1 MINFLLKNPSLY
13 RFYQKTVR
21 GKYDEYDFI
30 KFIFEK
36 EKLKN
41 IRLLD
46 ICCGDSY
53 ILEYIGE
60 YVDDYLGIDNNNKYL
75 DQCKQKWKK
84 FNFLHLN
91 LNDMADI
98 NDLKKFNPN
107 FIFINGAIHH
117 LNNKTVELINS
128 FIQLNF
134 SNCYFLSVDPVKNNN
149 SFLNSI
155 MIKLDRGKF
164 IRNKSEYSELMKPYE
179 AFIVNDFYKMDFEN
193 IFHYKNFDLKDFYH
207 NWKSETSQKF

>member
-1 MINFLLKNPSLY
+1 MIDFLLKNPSLY

-30 KFIFEK
+30 KFIFKNEK
-36 EKLKN
+36 FKN

-53 ILEYIGE
+53 ILEYINE
-60 YVDDYLGIDNNNKYL
+60 YVDDYFGVDNNSKYL
-75 DQCKQKWKK
+75 NQCKQRWKK
-84 FNFLHLN
+84 FNFSYLDLN
-91 LNDMADI
+91 ETTNI
-98 NDLKKFNPN
+98 EDLIKFKPN

-117 LNNKTVELINS
+117 LNNQTVKLINS
-128 FIQLNF
+128 FINKNF
-134 SNCYFLSVDPVKNNN
+134 SNCYFLSVDPIKNNN

-164 IRNKSEYSELMKPYE
+164 IRNKTEYSELMSSYKS
-179 AFIVNDFYKMDFEN
+179 FITNDFYKMNFEN
-193 IFHYKNFDLKDFYH
+193 VFHYKNFDLKEFYYD
-207 NWKSETSQKF
+207 WKKEIF

>member
-21 GKYDEYDFI
+21 RKYDEYDFI

-91 LNDMADI
+91 LSDMADI

-117 LNNKTVELINS
+117 LDNKTVELINS

-164 IRNKSEYSELMKPYE
+164 IRNRSEYSELMKPYE
-179 AFIVNDFYKMDFEN
+179 AFTVNDFYKMDFEN
-193 IFHYKNFDLKDFYH
+193 IFHYKNFDLEDFYH
-207 NWKSETSQKF
+207 NWKNETSQKF

>member
-30 KFIFEK
+30 KFIFKNEK
-36 EKLKN
+36 FKN

-53 ILEYIGE
+53 ILEYINE
-60 YVDDYLGIDNNNKYL
+60 YVDDYFGVDNNSKYL
-75 DQCKQKWKK
+75 NQCKQRWKK
-84 FNFLHLN
+84 FNFSYLDLN
-91 LNDMADI
+91 ETTNI
-98 NDLKKFNPN
+98 EDLIKFKPN

-117 LNNKTVELINS
+117 LNNQTVKLINS
-128 FIQLNF
+128 FINKNF
-134 SNCYFLSVDPVKNNN
+134 SNCYFLSVDPIKNNN

-164 IRNKSEYSELMKPYE
+164 IRNKTGYSELMSSYKS
-179 AFIVNDFYKMDFEN
+179 FITNDFYKISKLIWCISMNSN
-193 IFHYKNFDLKDFYH
+193 INFFFICIKNP
-207 NWKSETSQKF
+207 W